1 MKHLI
6 IRRMFAEHNNRD
18 LKTYTLDELEE
29 DYQKELIKFSP
40 SYLRGSSWYV
50 GPSFKKYFL
59 ERQFDKRFFGPAA
72 GYALYKMFN

>member
-18 LKTYTLDELEE
+18 LKSYTLDELEE

-59 ERQFDKRFFGPAA
+59 ERKFDKRFFGPAA

>member
-59 ERQFDKRFFGPAA
+59 ERQFDKRFFGPVA